1 MNALADYFAGYE
13 AIAAVSA
20 LMLRAARG
28 ADWDEL
34 SGLQERY
41 RLLVDEL
48 KDADHGVQLSTEER
62 ARKYQ
67 LIRQILADD
76 AAIRDLSSP
85 ALAHLS
91 ALFSGTEKA
100 AQVLQELYGRR

>member
-1 MNALADYFAGYE
+1 MNAIADYFACYE

-28 ADWDEL
+28 ADWDSL
-34 SGLQERY
+34 AGLQDQY
-41 RLLVDEL
+41 RLLVEEL
-48 KDADHGVQLSTEER
+48 KDADHGVRLSADER

-76 AAIRDLSSP
+76 AAVRDLATP
-85 ALAHLS
+85 ELARLS
-91 ALFSGTEKA
+91 ALFSGTERA
-100 AQVLQELYGRR
+100 AQVLQDLYGRR